1 MILLINTIIH
11 HGTIRMKLI
20 YVKFDFY
27 AECSV
32 DFDAKNAKF
41 KKEDHVRI
49 SKCKNF
55 LAKGYA
61 PNWSEEVCVIN
72 KVKNTVL

>member
-1 MILLINTIIH
+1 
-11 HGTIRMKLI
+11 MKLI
-20 YVKFDFY
+20 HVKSDFY

-61 PNWSEEVCVIN
+61 PN
-72 KVKNTVL
+72 